1 MGAAKFDLEKFTD
14 RNDFGLWRPKMRALL
29 VQQRLQDALLGE
41 KNLPTSMLENEKIEL
56 FTVPSFFL

>member
-1 MGAAKFDLEKFTD
+1 MGTAKFDLEKFTD
-14 RNDFGLWRPKMRALL
+14 RNDFGLWRLKMRALL

-41 KNLPTSMLENEKIEL
+41 KNLPTSMQENEKTEP